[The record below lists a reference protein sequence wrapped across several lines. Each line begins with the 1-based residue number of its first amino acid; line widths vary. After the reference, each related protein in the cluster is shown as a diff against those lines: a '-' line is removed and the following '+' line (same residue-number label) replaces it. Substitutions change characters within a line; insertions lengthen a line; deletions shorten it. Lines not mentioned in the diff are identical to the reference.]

1 MQHLSI
7 RLQPTAHPLREQEL
21 AQAIATA
28 IASAL
33 SGGSVFKDV
42 RRFCRSLETSV
53 LASDAGPLGWSLLE
67 TLDAHLREALGDHD
81 LLDGRYA

>member
-7 RLQPTAHPLREQEL
+7 RLEPAAQPLREQEL
-21 AQAIATA
+21 AEAIATV

-33 SGGSVFKDV
+33 SGESVFKDV
-42 RRFCRSLETSV
+42 RRCCRNLETSV

-67 TLDAHLREALGDHD
+67 TLDGRLREALGDHD